1 MKTITTLF
9 IKVLGF
15 LTAYTI
21 VFSVIL
27 SAQATEKPN
36 IILIFLD
43 DAGYGDVGF
52 TGASSPTPNIDM
64 LAEQGARLNQFYVA
78 QAACSSSRAALLTGR
93 YPNRFDFPWV
103 LSPGSP
109 NGIPDDIVTLPEFLK
124 SHGYSTSMFGKWHLG
139 DHPDALPPSHGF
151 DEYLGIPYSGDMADY
166 NPTAPRNQPN
176 EDGSPA
182 SDPWPPIALYEGSI
196 AKIPDARPEHQK
208 LFTKNFTDSA
218 IDVITRDQD
227 DPFFIYL
234 AYNQPHVMLY
244 ASDEFEGK
252 TGKGLY
258 RDVMTEIDYSLGR
271 LKSALKQKNID
282 ENTLIIFTSDNGPWR
297 LFGNHG
303 GSTGPFREEKGTSFE
318 GGSHMFGVMNWPAQ
332 IKAGTIIDQPA
343 MTVDIYKTIATMLGS
358 DQPNAIMDGRDI
370 MPLLKNE
377 HTKSEEPFP
386 YYFYK
391 ERTLEAMRY
400 GKWKF
405 YFPHNYRH
413 VSVEGNDGGR
423 GEYIFLDADYALYD
437 LTHDAGE
444 EHNLVD
450 QFPEI
455 AKMLREM
462 GHEFEKDL
470 DAKRTKPAQHIFD

>member
-1 MKTITTLF
+1 MKKIMIVFIKALSSLTAFLF
-9 IKVLGF
+9 I
-15 LTAYTI
+15 
-21 VFSVIL
+21 FSASL
-27 SAQATEKPN
+27 AAQTTDKPN
-36 IILIFLD
+36 IILVFLD

-52 TGASSPTPNIDM
+52 TGAISPTPNIDT
-64 LAEQGARLNQFYVA
+64 LAAEGAKLNQFYVA

-103 LSPGSP
+103 LSPDDP
-109 NGIPDDIVTLPEFLK
+109 VGIPNEIVTLPEFLK
-124 SHGYSTSMFGKWHLG
+124 SEGYTTSMFGKWHLG
-139 DHPDALPPSHGF
+139 DHPDALPPAHGF

-166 NPTAPRNQPN
+166 NPTATRNQPN

-182 SDPWPPIALYEGSI
+182 SDPWPPIALYEG
-196 AKIPDARPEHQK
+196 AEKKISDARPEHQK
-208 LFTKNFTDSA
+208 LFTKNFTDRA
-218 IDVITRDQD
+218 LDVINRDQE

-244 ASDEFEGK
+244 ASDEFDGK

-297 LFGNHG
+297 LFGNHA

-332 IKAGTIIDQPA
+332 IKAGTVIDEPA

-370 MPLLKNE
+370 MPFLTNE
-377 HTKSEEPFP
+377 KSISTEQFP

-413 VSVEGNDGGR
+413 VSVEGNYGGR
-423 GEYIFLDADYALYD
+423 GEYIFLDAGYALYD
-437 LTHDAGE
+437 LSIDAGE
-444 EHNLVD
+444 ENNLVD

-455 AKMLREM
+455 ANMLREM
-462 GHEFEKDL
+462 GHTFEKDL
-470 DAKRTKPAQHIFD
+470 DANRTTPASHTFD